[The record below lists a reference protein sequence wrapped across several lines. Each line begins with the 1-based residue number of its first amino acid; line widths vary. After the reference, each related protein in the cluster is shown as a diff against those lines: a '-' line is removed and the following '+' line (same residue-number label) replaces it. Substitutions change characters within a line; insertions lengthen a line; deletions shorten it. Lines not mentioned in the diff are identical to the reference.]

1 MVGSLQ
7 VLLDYRRL
15 VEKFVNQVI
24 IRFGT
29 GPRLCPGL
37 RVWGR
42 KVERV
47 R

>member
-1 MVGSLQ
+1 MVGSSQ

-15 VEKFVNQVI
+15 VEKFVNPVI

-37 RVWGR
+37 HVWGR
-42 KVERV
+42 KAERV